1 MHIACTKHA
10 YQHVPCTLHHVSVY
24 TLIYAVPQHLD
35 PRPTFPAVSE
45 PLSLIDNL
53 VERFTMGIYQT
64 AMGAADNNQPIATGA
79 EQMLWELY
87 FVCLQRFGPL
97 SPMSAKTERLAGL
110 LAKGGDDEIC

>member
-24 TLIYAVPQHLD
+24 TLIYAVPQQLD

-53 VERFTMGIYQT
+53 VERF
-64 AMGAADNNQPIATGA
+64 AADNNQPIATGA

-87 FVCLQRFGPL
+87 FICLQRFGPL
-97 SPMSAKTERLAGL
+97 RTMSAKTERLAGL
-110 LAKGGDDEIC
+110 LAKGGDDEMC